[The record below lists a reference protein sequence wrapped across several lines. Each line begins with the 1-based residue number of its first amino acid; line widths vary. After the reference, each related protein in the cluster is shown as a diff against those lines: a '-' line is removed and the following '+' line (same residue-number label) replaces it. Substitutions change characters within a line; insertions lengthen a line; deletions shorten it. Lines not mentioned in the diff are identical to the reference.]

1 MILATPGSI
10 VARAAHNATL
20 DNAFA
25 INTTIYEVQYEDDAD
40 TETKNGDDDADS
52 KVEGNGNGED
62 DVDGGNDVDG
72 ANSKVNVDG
81 IDNDEYEEEGNE
93 NNSDDE
99 DDDDEFYKSSLFND
113 DNDDS
118 IDHPAYRV
126 PSAKG
131 AGAGCKENPGCP
143 ERDPTLMV
151 CWKGSRGSTGKWEKS
166 WKHDKDKERRK
177 SAHGTTT
184 DETITYTGVVSDL
197 L

>member
-1 MILATPGSI
+1 MINPNI
-10 VARAAHNATL
+10 
-20 DNAFA
+20 DE
-25 INTTIYEVQYEDDAD
+25 IEYKDDAD
-40 TETKNGDDDADS
+40 NKNGDNKVKGNSEAD
-52 KVEGNGNGED
+52 
-62 DVDGGNDVDG
+62 
-72 ANSKVNVDG
+72 VN
-81 IDNDEYEEEGNE
+81 EGNE

-113 DNDDS
+113 DNDDL
-118 IDHPAYRV
+118 IDHAAYRV

>member
-1 MILATPGSI
+1 MWSFQRGSRRLGRGHSRLLTTACHHYPPICQIGEEVFDCCSRLTNVELPEGLERIGKGACSYCHSLQTIVILATPGSI

-99 DDDDEFYKSSLFND
+99 DDDYEFTRA
-113 DNDDS
+113 
-118 IDHPAYRV
+118 I
-126 PSAKG
+126 
-131 AGAGCKENPGCP
+131 C
-143 ERDPTLMV
+143 LM
-151 CWKGSRGSTGKWEKS
+151 
-166 WKHDKDKERRK
+166 
-177 SAHGTTT
+177 TTMM
-184 DETITYTGVVSDL
+184 I
-197 L
+197 